1 MCSTILIVDDNAT
14 NIFILKRILQK
25 MGYNVITSTN
35 GLECIEEFKNNNI
48 DIILLDLM
56 MPIMNGYDTVVE
68 IRKIEKE
75 RVPIIV
81 LTGYIDIDK
90 GCDYDDIL
98 MKPFNKEQIMKKLD
112 KFIN

>member
-1 MCSTILIVDDNAT
+1 MDDNST

-25 MGYNVITSTN
+25 LTYNVVTSRN

-56 MPIMNGYDTVVE
+56 MPIMNGYDTVIE
-68 IRKIEKE
+68 IRKIEKR

-81 LTGYIDIDK
+81 LTGYIDIDND
-90 GCDYDDIL
+90 CDYDDIL
-98 MKPFNKEQIMKKLD
+98 MKPFNKEQIMEKLD
-112 KFIN
+112 KFIE